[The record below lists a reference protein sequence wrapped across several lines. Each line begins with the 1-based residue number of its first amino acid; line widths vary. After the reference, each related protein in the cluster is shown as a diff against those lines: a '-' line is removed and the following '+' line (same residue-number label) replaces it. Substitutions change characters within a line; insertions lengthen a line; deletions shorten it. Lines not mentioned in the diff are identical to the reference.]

1 MKKRKYELELEK
13 KRAREEIYNTYRE
26 IISDLRQS
34 LGDEKFRILS
44 EIFTYHYYVI
54 PQIHSDKW
62 SLGALE
68 KHLERLNYFK
78 RYVKERR
85 IRW

>member
-13 KRAREEIYNTYRE
+13 KRARKEIYNTYRE
-26 IISDLRQS
+26 IIYDLRQS

-54 PQIHSDKW
+54 PHIHSDNPIN
-62 SLGALE
+62 GA
-68 KHLERLNYFK
+68 
-78 RYVKERR
+78 
-85 IRW
+85 